1 MLRENN
7 YRRIYRPLQFH
18 YEAKPVST
26 PPTTT
31 KTTNMTHPTPA
42 PRYRHTCA
50 SSLASTSVYETT
62 TYGKTSL
69 DTESEH
75 ASTAPSE
82 SQYSG
87 RDVNMFLE
95 PGSDTSGKFTLRNGD
110 DDDDDDD
117 DDNVPSLDR
126 GDSSVKSPSVISS
139 ASNSTNP
146 YRKHMVDMKSGAYV
160 GEFGFPSC
168 VVWDGQEQP
177 VTLI

>member
-7 YRRIYRPLQFH
+7 YRRLHRPLQSH
-18 YEAKPVST
+18 YDANPAPT
-26 PPTTT
+26 PTTT
-31 KTTNMTHPTPA
+31 KTMHPTPA
-42 PRYRHTCA
+42 SRYRHTYA

-82 SQYSG
+82 IHYGG
-87 RDVNMFLE
+87 RDVKMFLE
-95 PGSDTSGKFTLRNGD
+95 PGSDTSGKYTLRNGD
-110 DDDDDDD
+110 DDGDYD

-126 GDSSVKSPSVISS
+126 GDSSVESPSVISS

-146 YRKHMVDMKSGAYV
+146 YRKHMVDMKGGAYR
-160 GEFGFPSC
+160 GEFGFPTS